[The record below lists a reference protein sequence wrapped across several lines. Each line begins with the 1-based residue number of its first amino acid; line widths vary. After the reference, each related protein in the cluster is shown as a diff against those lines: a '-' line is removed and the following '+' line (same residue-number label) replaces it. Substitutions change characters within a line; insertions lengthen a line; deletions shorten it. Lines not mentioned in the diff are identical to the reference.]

1 MNNEDLKTMRHTR
14 NSMLQRCYN
23 PKNKR
28 YYRYGGR
35 GITVCERWLE
45 SLSNFIED
53 MGIRPG
59 NIYSLD
65 RINNDG
71 NYEKNNCRWATPK
84 EQAQN
89 RGTKSKGYVHTKQRN
104 RNKPFLKPEIEIKE
118 SYCSR
123 NPKSLQKDTVIS
135 IFKSNLNNRQIA
147 DLFNVK
153 IGSVQRIKG
162 KKGYLPYTKD
172 L

>member
-1 MNNEDLKTMRHTR
+1 MDKESIKTMRYIR
-14 NSMLQRCYN
+14 GGMLQRCYN

-35 GITVCERWLE
+35 GIIVCERWIE

-53 MGIRPG
+53 VGIRPG
-59 NIYSLD
+59 KNYSID

-71 NYEKNNCRWATPK
+71 NYDKINCRWATPK

-89 RGTKSKGYVHTKQRN
+89 RGVKSKGYVHTKERSG
-104 RNKPFLKPEIEIKE
+104 NKPFLKPEIEIKE
-118 SYCSR
+118 SYCNR
-123 NPKSLQKDTVIS
+123 NPKSLPKDVVIS
-135 IFKSNLNNRQIA
+135 IFKSNLTNRQIA
-147 DLFNVK
+147 DFFNVK
-153 IGSVQRIKG
+153 IGSVQRIKS
-162 KKGYLPYTKD
+162 KKGYVAYTKD